1 MVVEDEPRNEIV
13 NRFENLII
21 NNNLLGM
28 RVFIYIVAIQCAM
41 FIINSSGILANNIP
55 EYQIF
60 FPTLAVL
67 ALCVAGA
74 MGKSVI

>member
-28 RVFIYIVAIQCAM
+28 RVFIYIVAIQC
-41 FIINSSGILANNIP
+41 NVYN
-55 EYQIF
+55 
-60 FPTLAVL
+60 
-67 ALCVAGA
+67 
-74 MGKSVI
+74 

>member
-1 MVVEDEPRNEIV
+1 
-13 NRFENLII
+13 
-21 NNNLLGM
+21 
-28 RVFIYIVAIQCAM
+28 M